1 MGVAVAVTRRELTP
15 AQLRAAA
22 CASEDPAQ
30 VRRLLAI
37 ALVLEGA
44 PRRQAAGQT
53 GMDRQTLRDWVHR
66 YDEAGVAGLRSR
78 PSPGRAPMRT
88 PEQKAEL
95 KALVV
100 AGPDPERDEVVR
112 WRCVDLRAE
121 VARRFGVEVHEST
134 VSAWLHQL
142 GLTRLRPRPC
152 HPKKDAA
159 AQEACKK
166 TSPTC

>member
-1 MGVAVAVTRRELTP
+1 MGAAVAVTRRELMP
-15 AQLRAAA
+15 AQLRSAA

-37 ALVLEGA
+37 ALVLEGV
-44 PRRQAAGQT
+44 PRQRAAGQT

-66 YDEAGVAGLRSR
+66 YNEAGVAGLRSR
-78 PSPGRAPMRT
+78 TSPGRTPLLT

-95 KALVV
+95 RALVV
-100 AGPDPERDEVVR
+100 AGPDPERDKVVR
-112 WRCVDLRAE
+112 WRCADLRAE
-121 VARRFGVEVHEST
+121 IARRFAVEVHEST

-142 GLTRLRPRPC
+142 GLARLQPRPC

-159 AQEACKK
+159 AQEAYKK